1 MRHEMDAN
9 IQLTIDSRLDNTA
22 LAGLAVRGIAQG
34 FGLDEA
40 EAYLLELAV
49 VEAVSNVIRHAYG
62 GRSGNPVDISVTV
75 TPQGMIMDI
84 RDRGVALD
92 PGVLDRAKE
101 FQEPEG
107 ISDLPEGGMGLSII
121 KQVMDKVTYASRDGI
136 NTLSMA
142 KALKLA
148 PPREAALGA

>member
-1 MRHEMDAN
+1 MDAN

-62 GRSGNPVDISVTV
+62 GRSGNPIELSLALSRT
-75 TPQGMIMDI
+75 GMTLDI
-84 RDRGVALD
+84 RDRGTAMD
-92 PGVLDRAKE
+92 PADLDRAGE
-101 FQEPEG
+101 FAEPRD
-107 ISDLPEGGMGLSII
+107 IADLPEGGMGLSII
-121 KQVMDKVTYASRDGI
+121 KQVMDEVAYSSRNGV

-142 KALKLA
+142 KTLMLT
-148 PPREAALGA
+148 PPREAAPGA